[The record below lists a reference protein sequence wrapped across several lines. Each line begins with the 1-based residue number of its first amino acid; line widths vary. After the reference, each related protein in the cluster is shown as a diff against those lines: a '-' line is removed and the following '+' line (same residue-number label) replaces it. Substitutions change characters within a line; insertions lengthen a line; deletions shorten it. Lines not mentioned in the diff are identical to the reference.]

1 MADATIANLTD
12 GTTADAT
19 DRIPVERS
27 PFGAGTNRYITPAYI
42 KTYLGSDL
50 TSGRVALVG
59 ASGVITDD
67 AGLTYDTSTD
77 ALTVGGQLN
86 VTGVIAPGS
95 TNGTVAAVRI
105 QTGSV
110 NSGYWWPS
118 GAPSMAFGGAEIYTI
133 GSAALRYNS
142 NVAVGWTASSPS
154 GALSDTMMVR
164 GGVANAIVFSGATA
178 GAGVVTSRTEINK
191 AVTAFTDAV
200 AKATFTVTVPNAA
213 HSATLQVQFA
223 ASMGAGGAIGA
234 NEATGTISY
243 DFAIARTAGVATV
256 ITASVAYGSA
266 VSAVAG
272 ADTLTVTAAASA
284 VGGANSATQTF
295 TIDVTISKVG
305 IGAEDNHTCLC
316 YAKLMNANATGV
328 TIA

>member
-1 MADATIANLTD
+1 
-12 GTTADAT
+12 
-19 DRIPVERS
+19 
-27 PFGAGTNRYITPAYI
+27 
-42 KTYLGSDL
+42 
-50 TSGRVALVG
+50 
-59 ASGVITDD
+59 
-67 AGLTYDTSTD
+67 
-77 ALTVGGQLN
+77 
-86 VTGVIAPGS
+86 
-95 TNGTVAAVRI
+95 
-105 QTGSV
+105 
-110 NSGYWWPS
+110 
-118 GAPSMAFGGAEIYTI
+118 
-133 GSAALRYNS
+133 
-142 NVAVGWTASSPS
+142 
-154 GALSDTMMVR
+154 MMVR